1 MPCGRCGRLILEMQF
16 TSMVS
21 KQAPGQKVIFPHS
34 IVVIGF
40 PTSILVFFCF
50 APQGCG
56 KEPLR
61 SVWVVGF
68 CLQPGFP
75 NTFLLGCFL
84 RPLAYVNCGGVGIS
98 RSLLFLSYQRNDEL
112 WGVRVCILVTHLS

>member
-40 PTSILVFFCF
+40 PTIILGFFCF

-61 SVWVVGF
+61 SVWVVGR
-68 CLQPGFP
+68 
-75 NTFLLGCFL
+75 NAFLPQG
-84 RPLAYVNCGGVGIS
+84 AGSAGEAV
-98 RSLLFLSYQRNDEL
+98 
-112 WGVRVCILVTHLS
+112 